1 MNASNTIFLIV
12 FSVCVLIWLGAT
24 IFALRKH
31 KMAAIAIFFLVP
43 SVLMFVL
50 ILAYLV
56 LLSTGHN
63 PLKGKNGQTRPM
75 TIINSSL

>member
-1 MNASNTIFLIV
+1 MGASNSIFLIV
-12 FSVCVLIWLGAT
+12 FGVCMLIWLGAT

-50 ILAYLV
+50 ILVYLV
-56 LLSTGHN
+56 LLSTGYN
-63 PLKGKNGQTRPM
+63 PMKEDKAGQRRM
-75 TIINSSL
+75 TILNSTQ